1 MTAPRTV
8 GTRPIGAQRPRERL
22 AGTTASADRPANA
35 PVIVL
40 ASAYAGASTL
50 RSLLQDHPDLTCTTG
65 TGLLPLCDQALATWR
80 TADGRPA
87 GTPSSLA
94 VTATRALATNLI
106 ISILAR
112 EGKPRWCE
120 VAVPN
125 REAAEAF
132 LRLFPGARFLCLYRA
147 CPGVIRTALDASSWG
162 VTDPAL
168 VPFTSRYPASTVA
181 ALTAYWLNITAPL
194 LAFERDHPQSCLRV
208 RLEDLSQDRHAGER
222 ITSFLG
228 LTGAPSR
235 PMLGGHHEPPPAI
248 SPADSAAGLP
258 VSLIPPPLL
267 AQANDLLQ
275 QLDYPPM
282 AASQE

>member
-1 MTAPRTV
+1 MTA
-8 GTRPIGAQRPRERL
+8 TRP
-22 AGTTASADRPANA
+22 AGA

-40 ASAYAGASTL
+40 ASAYAGASAV

-87 GTPSSLA
+87 ETPSSLA

-125 REAAEAF
+125 RDAAEAF
-132 LRLFPGARFLCLYRA
+132 LRLFPGARFLCLYRD
-147 CPGVIRTALDASSWG
+147 CPGVIRTALDASAWG
-162 VTDPAL
+162 ITDPAL

-208 RLEDLSQDRHAGER
+208 RLEDLSQDRQAGER

-235 PMLGGHHEPPPAI
+235 LVLGGDHEPSPAI
-248 SPADSAAGLP
+248 PAADHAAGLP

-267 AQANDLLQ
+267 VQANDLLR